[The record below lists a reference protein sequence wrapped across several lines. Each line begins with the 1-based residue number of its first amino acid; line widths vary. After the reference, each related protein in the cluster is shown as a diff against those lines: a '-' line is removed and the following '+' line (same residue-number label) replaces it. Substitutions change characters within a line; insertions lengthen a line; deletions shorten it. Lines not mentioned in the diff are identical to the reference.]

1 MNVYIKAEESV
12 CLDHKDIKL
21 KDIMSLYCTN
31 KDVEQEIKDQSIY
44 HFMGDNDQRKCFSVL
59 KVIEAIKEV
68 DKTLDVINM
77 GPQDFIVYYKIKRGE
92 IGRAHV

>member
-44 HFMGDNDQRKCFSVL
+44 HFMG
-59 KVIEAIKEV
+59 
-68 DKTLDVINM
+68 
-77 GPQDFIVYYKIKRGE
+77 
-92 IGRAHV
+92 